1 MNERLCGTQHSR
13 EGLSGLQFRPA
24 AGKPEA
30 LPTDPNR
37 LDDGLVM
44 LLDEGHRY
52 DGQFVGPEGH
62 RYEHLGGDGRLGW
75 IPERA

>member
-30 LPTDPNR
+30 LPTDPT
-37 LDDGLVM
+37 
-44 LLDEGHRY
+44 
-52 DGQFVGPEGH
+52 
-62 RYEHLGGDGRLGW
+62 GGGAAA
-75 IPERA
+75 PPPNHHPRAASDALSESAIVTFETRH